1 MLTKGI
7 KGKGILYIVATPL
20 GNLEDITIRALH
32 ILKEVSLIAA
42 EDTRHTRK
50 LLKNYKVATPL
61 NSYYEHN
68 EERKGPWLVSR
79 LKDGKDIALVS
90 DAGTP
95 GISDPGYRL
104 VKLALEN
111 SIDVLSIPGPSA
123 VIAALSIAGL
133 PTDSFLFEGFIP
145 SRQADRRRFVLGLKG
160 QKKTVI
166 LYESPR
172 RLKRSLKDIFDI
184 LGDVDIVIAR
194 EMTKLYEEVIRGKAG
209 LVLEILKGREIKGE
223 VTLLIG
229 PQKAD
234 EAKKYV
240 SIKDELKD
248 YLMLGITLKDA
259 VRAVVDQTGF
269 PRKMVYREAIK
280 VKEIL

>member
-1 MLTKGI
+1 MLKEGI
-7 KGKGILYIVATPL
+7 RGKGKLYIVATPL
-20 GNLEDITIRALH
+20 GNLEDMTIRALR

-50 LLKNYKVATPL
+50 LLNKYNIATPL
-61 NSYYEHN
+61 NSYHEHN
-68 EERKGPWLVSR
+68 EGRKGPWLISH

-111 SIDVLSIPGPSA
+111 SIDVVSVPGPSA
-123 VIAALSIAGL
+123 VIAALSVAGL

-145 SRQADRRRFVLGLKG
+145 SRQAGRRRFVLGLKG
-160 QKKTVI
+160 LKKTVI

-172 RLKRSLKDIFDI
+172 RLMRSLKDIFDI
-184 LGDVDIVIAR
+184 LGDVDVVVAR
-194 EMTKLYEEVIRGKAG
+194 EMTKLYEEVIRGRVG
-209 LVLEILKGREIKGE
+209 DVLEILKRREIKGE

-229 PQKAD
+229 PQKMD
-234 EAKKYV
+234 EVKKYV
-240 SIKDELKD
+240 SITDELKD
-248 YLMLGITLKDA
+248 YLRLGITLRDA
-259 VRAVVDQTGF
+259 VRAVVEQTGLSH
-269 PRKMVYREAIK
+269 KAVYKEAIK
-280 VKEIL
+280 VKDIL

>member
-7 KGKGILYIVATPL
+7 KGKGALYIVATPL

-50 LLKNYKVATPL
+50 LLKNYKIATPL

-68 EERKGPWLVSR
+68 EERKGPRLVSR

-209 LVLEILKGREIKGE
+209 FVLEILKGREIKGE

-234 EAKKYV
+234 EVKNYV

-248 YLMLGITLKDA
+248 YLTLGITLKDA
-259 VRAVVDQTGF
+259 VQAVVEQTGF

-280 VKEIL
+280 VKDIL